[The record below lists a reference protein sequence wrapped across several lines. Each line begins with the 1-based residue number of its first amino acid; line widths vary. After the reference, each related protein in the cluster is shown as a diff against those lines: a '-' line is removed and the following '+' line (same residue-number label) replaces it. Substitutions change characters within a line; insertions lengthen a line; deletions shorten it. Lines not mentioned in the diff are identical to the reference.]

1 MSLKRKCLKTKIK
14 GNLFLPC
21 TDGIGGTGV
30 LLPWELAFTTILFS
44 DIPRSN
50 EISQNG
56 STVVET
62 PLKICDYYLMQCAI
76 L

>member
-1 MSLKRKCLKTKIK
+1 MPQKLKYLKTKIK

-30 LLPWELAFTTILFS
+30 LLPWEFAFTTILFS

-62 PLKICDYYLMQCAI
+62 PLEIYDYYLTQ
-76 L
+76 